1 MSALSAQLLRLQKQQ
16 KEEEDHVEIDEMTL
30 ADLKTQVIMFG
41 KTKMGCKFPEAF
53 ADTQWTRFVVSKF
66 ESSTKKEHRMYVRYV
81 QLRLDK
87 MEKEELSPEDRYYLH
102 QTPVEPTSSKTTETK
117 GPMTAL
123 KSKAKPKA
131 YSAPVPTYAPDPQ
144 ALDLAMS
151 PSFPEELYDLQGR
164 MNSVEHTLQE
174 IVHHLR
180 TLASASVEQ
189 PSNWTVIKQEH
200 PEI

>member
-30 ADLKTQVIMFG
+30 ADLETQVIMFG
-41 KTKMGCKFPEAF
+41 KTKTGCKFPEAF

-66 ESSTKKEHRMYVRYV
+66 ESSTKKEHRMYVRYA

-123 KSKAKPKA
+123 KPKAKPKA
-131 YSAPVPTYAPDPQ
+131 YPANVPTYVPDPQ

-189 PSNWTVIKQEH
+189 PSNWTVIKEEH